1 MSLIIDWLFPK
12 KCLGC
17 GKGEKYLCSEC
28 ERKLIKGEIR
38 KKEGF
43 EGVISIYKYEGVI
56 KKIIEDLKYE
66 FVSEAGKE
74 LGKVM
79 VKNLKIDYP
88 NIIKYWQEQKYVVVP
103 IPLYWQR
110 KNWRGFNQSEILARE
125 IADGLNLEYRDD
137 FLFREKSAVNQAKI
151 KGGLKRRKN
160 IKGAFKTKEDRESPR
175 KIILVDDVI
184 TSGATIIEA
193 WKGGKE
199 SLFDLSWALSLAGV
213 RK

>member
-1 MSLIIDWLFPK
+1 MSLIIDWLYPK

-28 ERKLIKGEIR
+28 ERRLIKGEMR

-43 EGVISIYKYEGVI
+43 EGVISIYKYEGII
-56 KKIIEDLKYE
+56 KKVIEDLKYG
-66 FVSEAGKE
+66 FVAEAGKE
-74 LGKVM
+74 LGQLM

-88 NIIKYWQEQKYVVVP
+88 NIVKYWQEEKYGVVP

-110 KNWRGFNQSEILARE
+110 KNWRGFNQSEVLAKE
-125 IADGLNLEYRDD
+125 IANGLNLKYRDD
-137 FLFREKSAVNQAKI
+137 FLFREKNAKNQAKI

-160 IKGAFKTKEDRESPR
+160 INGAFKIKEGIEIPR

-184 TSGATIIEA
+184 TSGATIVEA
-193 WKGGKE
+193 LKSGKG
-199 SLFDLSWALSLAGV
+199 SLSGLNWALSLAGV